1 MTHPEYTHPMQ
12 RDVALFHRAFGL
24 PDLIED
30 PGVLPQ
36 DRIDLRV
43 SLVHE
48 EGIVELREAVDV
60 LASGS
65 NNSPVPAIDA
75 LIDTMYVSLGGL
87 VEMGCN
93 VMDQPEAMLTLPPRP
108 GLVMCRAAVA
118 ATYAIE
124 KNLQALES
132 KLHDED
138 REESMRLFSAVFN
151 DARTALLWAGFDP
164 EPFFAE
170 VQRANMS
177 KLGADGRPVHSRG
190 FELDGYPEG
199 KVLKGSNYSPP
210 DLEKVYSAFIAA
222 KPLHGKPVSLTSTN
236 KERGHETCQSTRP
249 GPTAPVCAS
258 PVKPGKQC
266 RNARARKEYVQRF
279 TELAVKKA

>member
-1 MTHPEYTHPMQ
+1 MPHPEYAHPMQ

-24 PDLIED
+24 PDLIGNPD
-30 PGVLPQ
+30 ALPQ
-36 DRIDLRV
+36 DRIELRV
-43 SLVHE
+43 SLIHE

-60 LASGS
+60 LASDA
-65 NNSPVPAIDA
+65 NDSPVPAIDA

-132 KLHDED
+132 SLHNGK
-138 REESMRLFSAVFN
+138 REESVQLFSAIFN

-190 FELDGYPEG
+190 LALDGYPEG
-199 KVLKGSNYSPP
+199 KVLKGPNYSPP
-210 DLEKVYSAFIAA
+210 NLEKVYLGFIATVSNA
-222 KPLHGKPVSLTSTN
+222 KPQ
-236 KERGHETCQSTRP
+236 EI
-249 GPTAPVCAS
+249 
-258 PVKPGKQC
+258 
-266 RNARARKEYVQRF
+266 RA
-279 TELAVKKA
+279 